1 MELFTLLVIWGL
13 LSWGVAA
20 LATSRGRSGFGY
32 FLLSFFLSP
41 LLGLIVVLVTKDLA
55 AEATRDAERRREEE
69 GRELDRKREHEK
81 QLESLRALAV
91 KASPGADASVPSRVS
106 VADELQKLATLR
118 DNGVLTPD
126 EFDQQKRA
134 LLSRVSGAV

>member
-1 MELFTLLVIWGL
+1 MELFAVLVVWGL

-55 AEATRDAERRREEE
+55 LEAVRETDRRREEE
-69 GRELDRKREHEK
+69 RRELDRKREHEK

-91 KASPGADASVPSRVS
+91 KPSPNVDVGRASAGSI
-106 VADELQKLATLR
+106 ADELQKLAALR
-118 DNGVLTPD
+118 DSGVLTSE

-134 LLSRVSGAV
+134 LLSRASAA